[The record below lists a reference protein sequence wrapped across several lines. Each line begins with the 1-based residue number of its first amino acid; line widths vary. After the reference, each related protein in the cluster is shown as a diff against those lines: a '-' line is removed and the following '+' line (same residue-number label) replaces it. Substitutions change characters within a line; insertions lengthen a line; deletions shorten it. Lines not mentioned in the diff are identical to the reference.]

1 MDSGGIP
8 PHVENCYHCAGRFI
22 VAIVDGMREAVRQ
35 GSVEPEVDRVL
46 TEVMLQTSEIGDDTV
61 SEVITNSGVRGLIKV
76 DGGLDVMSG
85 FLEDDD
91 PPSHR
96 CPSLVCNSSTV
107 SELASPEAIR
117 VALCSRTPRCHSG
130 EGQPMPSLAKDT
142 QTLSITLKRSAGDIR
157 EISSAANIGQTY
169 AIPDHFS
176 RHFSGALFIKGGIE
190 GQASRAHQLELT
202 PLLGK

>member
-61 SEVITNSGVRGLIKV
+61 SEVITNSEVRGLVKV
-76 DGGLDVMSG
+76 DDGLDVMSG

-91 PPSHR
+91 PPSASFWKLGCIR
-96 CPSLVCNSSTV
+96 REEFFLSSRRE
-107 SELASPEAIR
+107 ELSW
-117 VALCSRTPRCHSG
+117 SRPTSDEQRRNQEKGPRPQSG
-130 EGQPMPSLAKDT
+130 PV
-142 QTLSITLKRSAGDIR
+142 
-157 EISSAANIGQTY
+157 
-169 AIPDHFS
+169 
-176 RHFSGALFIKGGIE
+176 
-190 GQASRAHQLELT
+190 
-202 PLLGK
+202 